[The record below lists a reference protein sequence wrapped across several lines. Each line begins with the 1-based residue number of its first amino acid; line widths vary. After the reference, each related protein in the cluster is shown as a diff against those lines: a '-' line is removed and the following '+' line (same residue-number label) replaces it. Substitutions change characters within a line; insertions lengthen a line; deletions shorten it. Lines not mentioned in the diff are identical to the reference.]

1 MLQLWTKRVPNA
13 MYDKW
18 QFFFPLLVEI
28 LKMRQL
34 GQQNTQRVVE
44 ENRKL
49 RSDIQDMVDALDARN
64 KQIKE
69 SEHDK
74 KNLEQE
80 KLKVDNCFHLRQN
93 VLSTIIM

>member
-1 MLQLWTKRVPNA
+1 MVTIHFQSCCA
-13 MYDKW
+13 IYDYNNS
-18 QFFFPLLVEI
+18 FSPLLLEI

-34 GQQNTQRVVE
+34 GQQNIQRVIE

-80 KLKVDNCFHLRQN
+80 KLKVGNCFHLRQN
-93 VLSTIIM
+93 VLSTRIM

>member
-1 MLQLWTKRVPNA
+1 
-13 MYDKW
+13 
-18 QFFFPLLVEI
+18 
-28 LKMRQL
+28 MRQL

-80 KLKVDNCFHLRQN
+80 KLKVGNCFHLRQN
-93 VLSTIIM
+93 VL